1 MNTHSNIHYYNNM
14 IDNTNKTMLTNPL
27 TSCNKNTGYT
37 KNHPPSTM
45 CVGANKQPDLQ
56 RLEGEIRLVGRRS

>member
-1 MNTHSNIHYYNNM
+1 M